1 MMKLGTKLALYN
13 FISKLFF
20 VVIFMAI
27 LPFIVEK
34 FNIIQTD
41 RELVDKREQVIDL
54 ISEAGIEPFMVT
66 EPEAFS
72 SYNILK
78 EEYITIRKDSIHRD
92 WNYIEISKREID
104 DEIIEFRVL
113 NYSFQVSNQNYV
125 LEVGKS
131 LPRMLYVQK
140 NMREIIIVFMISVI
154 LLMLLSDLLFTDQI
168 VKPLKHIIR
177 KLRKTSTPALF
188 DQTPVKTGTT
198 DFLQLDMTIRDIMKK
213 MDTMFL
219 MEKEITV
226 NISHELLTPVSV
238 LRSRLENML
247 LLDKLDIE
255 TREKIEESLRTLYRL
270 KTLVNSLLLIS
281 RIESQQ
287 YLKEDSFELKDLLDD
302 ILEELAPIAAD
313 KEISVEKDTVA
324 RHFLEKANKSLV
336 FSMIYN
342 VVNNA
347 IQNTGQ
353 NGKITINSSI
363 NNGKYEF
370 SITDTGCGMDSE
382 QLRHIF
388 SRFRKKS
395 GNESE
400 RNGIG
405 LIITKTIADFHNI
418 KMSISSE
425 PGVGTKI
432 SFAFPENS

>member
-13 FISKLFF
+13 FISKLIF
-20 VVIFMAI
+20 VVIFIAI

-34 FNIIQTD
+34 INIIQTD
-41 RELVDKREQVIDL
+41 KELVEKREMVMDL
-54 ISEAGIEPFMVT
+54 ISEAGIEPFMDA

-78 EEYITIRKDSIHRD
+78 EEYISIRKDSLYSN
-92 WNYIEISKREID
+92 WNFIEIGKREID
-104 DEIIEFRVL
+104 NEIIEFRVL
-113 NYSFQVSNQNYV
+113 NYSFQVNGKNYV
-125 LEVGKS
+125 LEIGKS
-131 LPRMLYVQK
+131 LPRILYAQK
-140 NMREIIIVFMISVI
+140 TIREIIIVFMLSVI
-154 LLMLLSDLLFTDQI
+154 LLMLVSDLLFTERI
-168 VKPLKHIIR
+168 VKPLKQIIR

-188 DQTPVKTGTT
+188 DQTPVLTGTS
-198 DFLQLDMTIRDIMKK
+198 DFVQLDKTLGNIMKK
-213 MDTMFL
+213 MDAMFS

-247 LLDKLDIE
+247 LQENIDIE

-270 KTLVNSLLLIS
+270 KTLINSLLLIS

-287 YLKEDSFELKDLLDD
+287 YLKEDSFRLSEVLSQV
-302 ILEELAPIAAD
+302 LEELAPLAYD
-313 KEISVEKDTVA
+313 KNISVLKNIGADYYVK
-324 RHFLEKANKSLV
+324 KANRSLV

-342 VVNNA
+342 VINNS
-347 IQNTGQ
+347 IQNTGRD
-353 NGKITINSSI
+353 GKISISNSAYS
-363 NNGKYEF
+363 GRYELAI
-370 SITDTGCGMDSE
+370 SDTGCGMNSE
-382 QLRHIF
+382 QLRNVF
-388 SRFRKKS
+388 SRFRKKT
-395 GNESE
+395 GGASE

-405 LIITKTIADFHNI
+405 LIITRTIADFHNI